1 MHNQLQGVSS
11 NKVLPH
17 QVTERQPE
25 KKKWDVFITMYKP
38 KSKLYTNQTGKFPHR
53 SSRGNKYLMILHKI
67 DGKSTFIER
76 MKTNMEGEMIL
87 A

>member
-1 MHNQLQGVSS
+1 
-11 NKVLPH
+11 
-17 QVTERQPE
+17 
-25 KKKWDVFITMYKP
+25 MYEP
-38 KSKLYTNQTGKFPHR
+38 KRIMYTDQTGKFPHR
-53 SSRGNKYLMILHKI
+53 SSRGNKYLMILQKI